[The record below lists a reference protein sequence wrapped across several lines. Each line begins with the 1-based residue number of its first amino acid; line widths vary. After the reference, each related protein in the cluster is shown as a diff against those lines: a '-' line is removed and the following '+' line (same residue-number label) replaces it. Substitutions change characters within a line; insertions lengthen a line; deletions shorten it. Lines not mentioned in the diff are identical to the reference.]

1 MASNIEEYFT
11 RDDSE
16 IEDYDSDV
24 SMNDVYQF
32 DPPSSDS
39 EELINQRRINRK
51 RPRKLSTSSEEE
63 TSEVPADI
71 EIAHQTGKLLWSK
84 TNLEP
89 KLHIFDEQNAGVK
102 GNLNPEST
110 PLDAFQMTFSE
121 ELVAQI
127 TEQTNNYF
135 KYVQQCTAYKKNS
148 RLVNWK
154 DASVPEMYVF
164 LCISMLMPRSKKL
177 TLNEYWSMDELL
189 KSDIFRKLMA
199 RDRYM
204 VLLQMLHFNDNNTA
218 SDDPLVKIQPVIDKL
233 KVSFS
238 QSFAPYKY
246 LCIDESLLLYK
257 GRCYFKQYIPSKRSR
272 FGIKLFLL
280 CDSIGISGDV
290 VMTLLQPYLG
300 KGHALITD
308 NWYTSPGLYTL
319 LHENKT
325 NAFGTVRRNR
335 KEMPH
340 MEEKLKRGE
349 MCYRSTDILL
359 AMKWHDKK
367 EVWMLSSA
375 HAAALIETEKRD
387 YRSGLY
393 KKKPS
398 CIVDYNSNMGAVD
411 RVDMILS
418 TLNSLRKTIKWYKKI
433 IFPLLGRFY
442 NVRILLEGSRIFSNF
457 GNFRRQFLSD
467 LFVAIP
473 ILDPSRR
480 ATVFICIAPF
490 RSIAKM
496 LPQIGRQ

>member
-89 KLHIFDEQNAGVK
+89 KLHIFDEQNAG
-102 GNLNPEST
+102 
-110 PLDAFQMTFSE
+110 
-121 ELVAQI
+121 
-127 TEQTNNYF
+127 QTNNYF

-280 CDSIGISGDV
+280 CDCRTNYVLDFIIYTGQKTNITKSNTAIGISGDV

-359 AMKWHDKK
+359 AMKWHDKR
-367 EVWMLSSA
+367 
-375 HAAALIETEKRD
+375 RD

-418 TLNSLRKTIKWYKKI
+418 TLNSLRKTIKCTIYALSSSSTEFSLPKK
-433 IFPLLGRFY
+433 Y
-442 NVRILLEGSRIFSNF
+442 SVH
-457 GNFRRQFLSD
+457 SD
-467 LFVAIP
+467 
-473 ILDPSRR
+473 R
-480 ATVFICIAPF
+480 
-490 RSIAKM
+490 
-496 LPQIGRQ
+496 